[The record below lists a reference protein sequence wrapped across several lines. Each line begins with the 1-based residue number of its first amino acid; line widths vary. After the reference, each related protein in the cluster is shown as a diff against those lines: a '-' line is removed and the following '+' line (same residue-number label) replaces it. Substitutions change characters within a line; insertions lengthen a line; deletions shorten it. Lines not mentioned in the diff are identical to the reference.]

1 MSIFKPEEQYFYVGG
16 YSSREEAGIHL
27 CSLNTSSG
35 ELRLIHGTSDIEN
48 PSFLI
53 VADKQHAGRQAAAHV
68 VQKNVSDTAAD
79 SANPAIP
86 AIPTSP
92 TTPTIPT
99 SPSADGAGTMRL
111 YAVLE
116 CEEGKVAAYSINP
129 QDGKLNLL
137 ETVRTDGASP
147 CHLSLSPS
155 GHLLVANY
163 SSGHVNS
170 FELNGEGTLVQMA
183 AAVQHVGSGFRQDRQ
198 EAAHAHSAVPSKD
211 GKYAF
216 VSDLGLDQIVIYRLD
231 DGKLVTHR
239 EVALPPGA
247 GPRHFIIH
255 PSDTF
260 AYGINELNN
269 TVTVF
274 AYNPTHGI
282 LEIIQHISTLPED
295 FTEESYAADI
305 HLSPDSKYV
314 YASNRGHDSIVRF
327 KLDSSTG
334 QLSAPEWTSAGGK
347 WPRNF
352 AVLDDYV
359 LVANQF
365 SSSITLLRRNRA
377 TGSLSPADSVL
388 EVKEPSCIAVVPR

>member
-1 MSIFKPEEQYFYVGG
+1 MRIFEQEEQYFYVGG
-16 YSSREEAGIHL
+16 YSSGEEPGIHL
-27 CSLNTSSG
+27 CSLNTGSG
-35 ELRLIHGTSDIEN
+35 ELRLIHSTSGIEN

-53 VADKQHAGRQAAAHV
+53 VADKQHAGGQAIQRG
-68 VQKNVSDTAAD
+68 VQKNESDTAAGSD
-79 SANPAIP
+79 SNASPA
-86 AIPTSP
+86 AE
-92 TTPTIPT
+92 
-99 SPSADGAGTMRL
+99 GAGTMQL

-116 CEEGKVAAYSINP
+116 CERGEVAAYGIDP
-129 QDGKLNLL
+129 QNGKLHLIK
-137 ETVRTDGASP
+137 TARTDGASP

-170 FELNGEGTLVQMA
+170 FELDGEGSLAQMA
-183 AAVQHVGSGFRQDRQ
+183 AAIQHVGSGFRQDRQ
-198 EAAHAHSAVPSKD
+198 ESAHAHSVVPSKD

-216 VSDLGLDQIVIYRLD
+216 VSDLGLDRIIIYRLE

-239 EVALPPGA
+239 EVALQPGA

-255 PSDTF
+255 PSDKI
-260 AYGINELNN
+260 AYGINELDN

-295 FTEESYAADI
+295 FAEESYAADI
-305 HLSPDSKYV
+305 HLAPDGKYV

-327 KLDSSTG
+327 KLDASTG
-334 QLSAPEWTSAGGK
+334 QLSDPEWTTVGGK

-359 LVANQF
+359 LMANQF
-365 SSSITLLRRNRA
+365 SNSITLLRRNRA